1 MVLGLSDIHPWHWA
15 LFLTVI
21 TFFLSLDLG
30 VFHKRA
36 HVVKWGEA
44 FAWYTFWVTL
54 AVAFGL
60 LVYKWRGKVEALEYI
75 TGYIVEL
82 SLSMDNVFVIA
93 VIFSYFHVPL
103 KYQHRVLFWGILGAI
118 VMRGIMITVGVAV
131 VQTFSWIL
139 YVFGLILVVTGIKMV
154 TSGAEGPHPERN
166 FALRLAQKFLPI
178 TKEFHGQ
185 QFLLRLNGKLYFT
198 PLAIV
203 LLTIETTDLVF
214 ALDSIPAIF
223 GITHKPFIIFT
234 SNVFAILGLRS
245 LYFLLANA
253 ISYFRYLKIG
263 LSLVLTFI
271 GVKML
276 LDPHHAPPKWFQV
289 EIPTATSLIIIITIL
304 TTSIIM
310 SIVATLHEKHLKKRS
325 QNQLN
330 RIE

>member
-1 MVLGLSDIHPWHWA
+1 MVLGLSEIHSWHWA
-15 LFLTVI
+15 IFLTVI
-21 TFFLSLDLG
+21 IFFLALDLG

-44 FAWYTFWVTL
+44 LAWYTFWVTL

-60 LVYKWRGKVEALEYI
+60 LVYKWRGKEEALEYI

-103 KYQHRVLFWGILGAI
+103 QYQHRVLFWGILGAI
-118 VMRGIMITVGVAV
+118 VMRGIMITVGVAA

-166 FALRLAQKFLPI
+166 FVLRLAQKFLPL

-185 QFLLRLNGKLYFT
+185 QFVVRLNGKLYFT

-289 EIPTATSLIIIITIL
+289 KIPTATSLIIIVAIL

-310 SIVATLHEKHLKKRS
+310 SIAATLHEKHLKKRL
-325 QNQLN
+325 QN
-330 RIE
+330 